1 MKLSTSNTILNINQS
16 CICINLLPNVMIIN
30 VKHINNII
38 NTVTIKRYY
47 LYSDHNGSNPT
58 YFTTAIFLLYSGKQ
72 NLIFLQGVTFFAFI
86 LHAVHSRIIVSNPN
100 FIVIT
105 NYNFD
110 IFFIK
115 KMLFW
120 WWWWCSLFL

>member
-16 CICINLLPNVMIIN
+16 FICINLLLNVMIIN
-30 VKHINNII
+30 VKHINNLI
-38 NTVTIKRYY
+38 NTVTIKSYY

-72 NLIFLQGVTFFAFI
+72 NLIFLRGVTFFAFI

-110 IFFIK
+110 IFFI
-115 KMLFW
+115 
-120 WWWWCSLFL
+120 